1 MLLLDTNVLVYAVG
15 RDHPLRRP
23 AQALLRAADDGRLAI
38 TTTPDVIQEFT
49 HVYSLTRPRDETAER
64 ALDVARAC
72 SPLITSR
79 ESDVSVAIELF
90 RRHERIDAFDC
101 LLAATALREGV
112 DGLVSADWAFAA
124 VADLRWIDLADLDV
138 EELAER

>member
-1 MLLLDTNVLVYAVG
+1 MLLLDTNILVYAVG
-15 RDHPLRRP
+15 RDHPLRQP
-23 AQALLRAADDGRLAI
+23 AQALLRAADDGRVAI

-49 HVYSLTRPRDETAER
+49 HIYSLTRPRDETAER

-72 SPLITSR
+72 SPLVTSH

-101 LLAATALREGV
+101 LLAATALRENV
-112 DGLVSADWAFAA
+112 DGLVSADRAFAA

-138 EELAER
+138 EDLIER